1 MMHQQWIGS
10 TLFATVNPK
19 LYMENISQVNPEPGA
34 DDSADPKPSIRSQQE
49 DGRNKE
55 WEDRARV
62 NTEVVKEG
70 TRTNVERDFEPEE
83 DKKDSEEKDQSI
95 Y

>member
-1 MMHQQWIGS
+1 
-10 TLFATVNPK
+10 
-19 LYMENISQVNPEPGA
+19 MENISQENAVPGV
-34 DDSADPKPSIRSQQE
+34 DDSANPKSDILSQQE

-55 WEDRARV
+55 WADRARV

-83 DKKDSEEKDQSI
+83 DKTDSEDKDHPN

>member
-1 MMHQQWIGS
+1 
-10 TLFATVNPK
+10 
-19 LYMENISQVNPEPGA
+19 MENNSQVNPAPAAG
-34 DDSADPKPSIRSQQE
+34 DSPNPKSDILSQQE

-55 WEDRARV
+55 WADRARV

-83 DKKDSEEKDQSI
+83 DKKESEDKGNSN

>member
-1 MMHQQWIGS
+1 
-10 TLFATVNPK
+10 
-19 LYMENISQVNPEPGA
+19 MENNSNIKPDKNV
-34 DDSADPKPSIRSQQE
+34 DDSSYPKSGNLSQQE

-62 NTEVVKEG
+62 NMEEVKEG
-70 TRTNVERDFEPEE
+70 TQTNIERDFEPEE
-83 DKKDSEEKDQSI
+83 DKKDPEDKNHSI